1 MNKLMRII
9 SLVLL
14 VALSTIGMSAEAQ
27 RRRTSRQRRPT
38 RTTSRTQSRL
48 TGTYRLDPTRSDDP
62 RSMADRAT
70 SNLPDP
76 DRQNVY
82 DSLLSQLNS
91 PDTLAIERRG
101 NSISIASTLSPRLN
115 FVADGIERSEQSVN
129 GQTARV
135 RTALNGEQLVVT
147 STGDRD
153 SDFSVTFE
161 PLDNGTRLL
170 VTRRVTAPRLDRP
183 VTLQST
189 YNRVSDVAQLNLYRG
204 AQNTAYGG
212 GPRSSDSFIV
222 PNNTRLI
229 AVLNDNLSTG
239 QSHERDRFTLTV
251 REPSQYQGATIDG
264 YVSGINQSGK
274 ISGRSQMTLNF
285 ERIHLRD
292 GSTYRFAGLVDG
304 VRASGGQSVRVGNE
318 GNVQSSSQT
327 TKTEERA
334 AIGTGA
340 GGGKGAAIGAILGAG
355 GGAGSVYVQGRQN
368 LELRSGTEMTIRA
381 SAPR

>member
-1 MNKLMRII
+1 
-9 SLVLL
+9 
-14 VALSTIGMSAEAQ
+14 
-27 RRRTSRQRRPT
+27 
-38 RTTSRTQSRL
+38 
-48 TGTYRLDPTRSDDP
+48 
-62 RSMADRAT
+62 MADRAT

-101 NSISIASTLSPRLN
+101 NSINIASTLSPRLN

-129 GQTARV
+129 GRTARV
-135 RTALNGEQLVVT
+135 RTAINGEQLVVT

-161 PLDNGTRLL
+161 PIDNGSRLL

-189 YNRVSDVAQLNLYRG
+189 YNRISDVAQLNLYG
-204 AQNTAYGG
+204 GTQNTTYGG

-264 YVSGINQSGK
+264 YISNINPSGK
-274 ISGRSQMTLNF
+274 ITGRSQMTLNF

-334 AIGTGA
+334 AIGTGVGALIGAIA
-340 GGGKGAAIGAILGAG
+340 GGGKGAAIGAIIGAG